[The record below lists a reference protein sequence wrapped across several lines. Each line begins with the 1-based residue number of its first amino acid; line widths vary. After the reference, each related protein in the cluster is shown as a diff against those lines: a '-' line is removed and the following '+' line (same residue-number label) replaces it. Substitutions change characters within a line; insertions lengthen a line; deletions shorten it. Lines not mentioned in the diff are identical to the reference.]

1 MGKSIL
7 NLEERANEIQKY
19 VAILVEKYAGD
30 LTEEQCV
37 MVEEALAN
45 LYIALDPKVVTN
57 LEAYIPE

>member
-7 NLEERANEIQKY
+7 ILEERANEIQKY

-37 MVEEALAN
+37 MVEESLAN
-45 LYIALDPKVVTN
+45 LYMALDPKVVTN

>member
-7 NLEERANEIQKY
+7 NFEERANEIQKY

>member
-7 NLEERANEIQKY
+7 NFEERANEIQKY
-19 VAILVEKYAGD
+19 VVILVEKYAGD